1 MKPNAPFNFWTMHP
15 DNYIREHG
23 LQEVTSQL
31 IYEPSTNNFHPQG
44 LYSEEIFGQLGSS
57 TRVAALGY
65 ISLNTKILAPVIY
78 KNVID
83 LKPIYNNIM
92 QGKASARWNE
102 NTKQF
107 DICSK
112 SAEGANT
119 GYSFFI
125 EHFNELIFENTSSPA
140 RNNKILTINKA
151 RETDT
156 ALVDKLIV
164 APAGLRDIKEK
175 NGRVAVEEV
184 NKMYN
189 LVLAISSEVKASAGN
204 KFLAKFYDG
213 IKYNLQLKVY
223 EIYSYWTNFL
233 DGKAGFAQKRYAR
246 RAIAYGTRNVV
257 TSAEMTGVSPTD
269 PTFLKH
275 NETLVP
281 IFQGAKAFQPL
292 VIHTLRE
299 IFYTHIFN
307 FGSVNVP
314 VIDPVTKNL
323 VYAEI
328 KDSELSKALSTSL
341 AEETI
346 SMFQNTETRL
356 DPAIIKDKDDK
367 SYWMY
372 LVYDT
377 GNDIFLFRNIDNFC
391 DSQEFDKELVYNNCR
406 PLTILEM
413 MYVATYFATMDK
425 YCTVTRYPAIELG
438 SIYPSRV
445 KIGSTV
451 PSREVVYHA
460 NNELFVMPHY
470 PVLGNSYLDS
480 TVFHPSQAAG
490 LGA

>member
-1 MKPNAPFNFWTMHP
+1 MKPVAPFNFWTMHP
-15 DNYIREHG
+15 DSYIKQHG
-23 LQEVTSQL
+23 LQEVTSQM
-31 IYEPSTNNFHPQG
+31 IYEPSTNNFHPSG
-44 LYSEEIFGQLGSS
+44 LFSEEIFGQLGSAS
-57 TRVAALGY
+57 RVATLGY
-65 ISLNTKILAPVIY
+65 INLNTKILAPVIY

-102 NTKQF
+102 ETKQF

-119 GYSFFI
+119 GYSFFM
-125 EHFNELIFENTSSPA
+125 EHFNELIFEQTSSPT
-140 RNNKILTINKA
+140 RNNKILTIEKA
-151 RETDT
+151 RSNDT
-156 ALVDKLIV
+156 AIVDKLIV

-189 LVLAISSEVKASAGN
+189 LVIAISNEVKASSFN

-223 EIYSYWTNFL
+223 EIYNYWTNFL
-233 DGKAGFAQKRYAR
+233 DGKTGFAQKRYAR

-269 PTFLKH
+269 ATFLKH
-275 NETLVP
+275 NETLIP

-292 VIHTLRE
+292 VIHMLRE
-299 IFYTHIFN
+299 VFYTNIFN
-307 FGSVNVP
+307 FGNTQVP
-314 VIDPVTKNL
+314 VIDINTKNL
-323 VYAEI
+323 IYVEI
-328 KDSELSKALSTSL
+328 KDSELTKALSTTL
-341 AEETI
+341 AEEMI

-356 DPAIIKDKDDK
+356 TPVTIKSKEDKD
-367 SYWMY
+367 YYMY
-372 LVYDT
+372 LIYDT
-377 GNDIFLFRNIDNFC
+377 GNDIYMFRNLDNFC
-391 DSQEFDKELVYNNCR
+391 EYYGFDRNVVFNSCR
-406 PLTILEM
+406 PLTHLEM
-413 MYVATYFATMDK
+413 MYISTYIATMDK

-438 SIYPSRV
+438 SIYPSKV

-451 PSREVVYHA
+451 PSREVVFHA
-460 NNELFVMPHY
+460 NNENTVMPHY